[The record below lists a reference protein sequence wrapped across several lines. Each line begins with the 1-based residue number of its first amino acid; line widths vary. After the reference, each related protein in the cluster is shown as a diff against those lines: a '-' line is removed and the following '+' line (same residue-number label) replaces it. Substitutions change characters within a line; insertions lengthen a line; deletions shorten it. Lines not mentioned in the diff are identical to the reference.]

1 MYLLRLY
8 IIGQSKRS
16 KEAVRNLKE
25 ILDEYCQGQYSLEV
39 IDLLQNPL
47 MAGYDQIL
55 ITPTVI
61 KLLPPPIRRVTGD
74 LNDKTKVL
82 IELDLLNR
90 EASGGKGRHT
100 CG

>member
-8 IIGQSKRS
+8 VIGQSKRS
-16 KEAVRNLKE
+16 REAVRNLKD
-25 ILDEYCQGQYSLEV
+25 ILDEYCKSQYSLEV

-47 MAGYDQIL
+47 MAGYDKIL

-61 KLLPPPIRRVTGD
+61 KLLPPPIRRMTGD
-74 LNDKTKVL
+74 LSDRTKVL

-90 EASGGKGRHT
+90 ENMGGEGRNT
-100 CG
+100 YS